1 MNAQTQISIGKAIVI
16 FVGLAIVFAVLLV
29 TAISVANTL
38 TQLALVSIGSAILGS
53 GLTFFLIRTTQLDT
67 HK

>member
-29 TAISVANTL
+29 TAINVADTL

-53 GLTFFLIRTTQLDT
+53 GLTFFLIRATQLDT